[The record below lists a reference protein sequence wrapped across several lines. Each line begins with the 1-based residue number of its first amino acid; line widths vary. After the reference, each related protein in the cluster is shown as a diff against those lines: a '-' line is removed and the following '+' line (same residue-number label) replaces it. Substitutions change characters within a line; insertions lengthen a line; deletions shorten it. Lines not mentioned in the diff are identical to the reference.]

1 MRRVEPRRRLTPQR
15 HVVQAQALSSSARS
29 RRGGPRGLG
38 RRAVPRLGPPHGTQH
53 PEQVLPAAERFPKVP
68 VGVAALQR
76 LPRLLHASS
85 PARLR
90 AGACRKGAGSESL
103 RGFQGP
109 ECADESRREWDPTRP
124 GPELSPP
131 ELLWKGLWKG

>member
-1 MRRVEPRRRLTPQR
+1 M
-15 HVVQAQALSSSARS
+15 
-29 RRGGPRGLG
+29 
-38 RRAVPRLGPPHGTQH
+38 PRLGPPHGTQH